1 MNTFLYPI
9 GAAKIRK
16 KKKTKKRIKKDS
28 GKREKTREK
37 LFFIIGL
44 LLPGQEQN
52 KGLQSNFTT
61 SKETNQ

>member
-28 GKREKTREK
+28 GKRKKTRK
-37 LFFIIGL
+37 SSFL
-44 LLPGQEQN
+44 LSDYCFRPGTEQ
-52 KGLQSNFTT
+52 GT
-61 SKETNQ
+61 SKQFYNIKRN

>member
-28 GKREKTREK
+28 GKRKK
-37 LFFIIGL
+37 HGKALFYYRTTAS
-44 LLPGQEQN
+44 GQEQN
-52 KGLQSNFTT
+52 KGLQSNLTT